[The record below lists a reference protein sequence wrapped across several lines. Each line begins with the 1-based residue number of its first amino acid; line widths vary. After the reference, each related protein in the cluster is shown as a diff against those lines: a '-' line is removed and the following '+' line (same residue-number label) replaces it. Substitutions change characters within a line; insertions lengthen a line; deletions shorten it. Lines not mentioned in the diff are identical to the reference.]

1 MLRNRLKELMTER
14 NLKASRVAN
23 DIPNLS
29 RNTINTVAN
38 NKGKMLQLETI
49 NSLCEYLEIS
59 PSDFFE
65 YLPFDIDIKLSADE
79 EASITVADSFTSSYA
94 MKPFF
99 LNLYLTQKRNSQLSG
114 FNSKTFE
121 LSILA
126 PDKITFTRDLNSFVD
141 TGYSPD
147 KPVYVWDVLIGNPP
161 TEDTFNEQKEA
172 FLNFWNNELTP
183 GFQTLIQEEIR
194 NKTIDYFENNII
206 SNAEFLNWK
215 TFYFHLNYRFDNSI
229 YDFKN
234 CPKGKIEITSTD
246 FFDVPFE

>member
-1 MLRNRLKELMTER
+1 MLRNRLKELMSER

-65 YLPFDIDIKLSADE
+65 YLPFDVDIKISTDE
-79 EASITVADSFTSSYA
+79 ETSVTIADPYTTSYGMES
-94 MKPFF
+94 FF
-99 LNLYLTQKRNSQLSG
+99 LNLYITQKRNSQLSG
-114 FNSKTFE
+114 YNSQTFE
-121 LSILA
+121 LSILS
-126 PDKITFTRDLNSFVD
+126 PNRITFEHDKNFTDE
-141 TGYSPD
+141 TKYSPD
-147 KPVYVWDVLIGNPP
+147 KIIYVWDVVIGNPP
-161 TEDTFNEQKEA
+161 TEDKFAEQKAA

-183 GFQTLIQEEIR
+183 GFQTMIQEEI
-194 NKTIDYFENNII
+194 KSKIIDFFNNEVIP
-206 SNAEFLNWK
+206 NTEFLNWK
-215 TFYFHLNYRFDNSI
+215 SFYFRLNYRFDNSI

-234 CPKGKIEITSTD
+234 YPDGKIKIASTD
-246 FFDVPFE
+246 FLDLPF